1 MACLWTMEETWD
13 SKPTETREELHKVF
27 LNITTTTKKTSAVIL
42 RFQMGKMVSGI
53 VSYFRNIADNQ
64 ITM

>member
-1 MACLWTMEETWD
+1 MEETWD
-13 SKPTETREELHKVF
+13 SKPTETQEELHKVF
-27 LNITTTTKKTSAVIL
+27 FLNTTTTTTTKTSAVIL
-42 RFQMGKMVSGI
+42 RFQMGKVVSGI